1 MQRRKGLFARL
12 QLDADPAQRGAA
24 ERSRERAGF
33 SLIEL
38 VISMAVLGMVSFFLT
53 DLLVRQSRTYTV
65 VDDVTETQQN
75 LRAVTNL
82 LEREL
87 RSTGFLVPE
96 GAAICAYDTGGGGT
110 PDTNPDVLYLT
121 DADALDPAGVTS
133 LTTQAATI
141 LSGYGDGDGIEVLQ
155 LSSLVVDAGAFY
167 DTDGDDVADSDFQFS
182 IAPARNGGVIVV
194 DRDDPSSGAACGVIT
209 DLDLGTNTITV
220 DFNVSTAPNSPPAGA
235 APDGTPLGVGAANL
249 VAIPAHVYW
258 INPAVGG
265 GPPQLIRNGMVLAS
279 DVEDLQVAMFYDTD
293 DDGVVDGLDP
303 DFTPPP
309 AHSATEYPGSA
320 ADNAEYESGAW
331 DNSELREVRVTVVAR
346 TRAEDPNVAINPALA
361 TSVRQGFENRQ
372 SATAADG
379 FRRRSITLTV
389 QPRNVD
395 RVL

>member
-1 MQRRKGLFARL
+1 MKHGRR
-12 QLDADPAQRGAA
+12 
-24 ERSRERAGF
+24 GF

-38 VISMAVLGMVSFFLT
+38 VISMAVLAIVSFFLT

-75 LRAVTNL
+75 LRAVTSL

-96 GAAICAYDTGGGGT
+96 GAAICAYDTGGSGT
-110 PDTNPDVLYLT
+110 PDGDPDVLYVS

-141 LSGYGDGDGIEVLQ
+141 LSGYGDGDGIEVLE
-155 LSSLVVDAGAFY
+155 LSSLVVDANPFY
-167 DTDGDDVADSDFQFS
+167 DLDDDGTAESDFLFS
-182 IAPARNGGVIVV
+182 LAPARNGGLIVV
-194 DRDDPSSGAACGVIT
+194 DRTDPSSGAACGVIT
-209 DLDLGTNTITV
+209 DIDVGTNTVTV
-220 DFNVSTAPNSPPAGA
+220 DFNVSTAPNAPPGGA
-235 APDGTPLGVGAANL
+235 APDGTPLGLGATDL
-249 VAIPAHVYW
+249 VAVPAHVYW
-258 INPAVGG
+258 INPGAAGA
-265 GPPQLIRNGMVLAS
+265 PPQLIRDGMVLAS

-293 DDGVVDGLDP
+293 DDGVVDGLDA

-309 AHSATEYPGSA
+309 THSATEYPGSA
-320 ADNAEYESGAW
+320 ADNAEYEPGAW

-346 TRAEDPNVAINPALA
+346 TRSQDPNVLVNPALA

-372 SATAADG
+372 AATAADG